1 MIEMALK
8 EISNTTNRARRYMS
22 VKSELFQDR
31 GYLQVFSAHLLFQL
45 VSSSLFTYL
54 LYTFKKILSLN
65 NT

>member
-1 MIEMALK
+1 
-8 EISNTTNRARRYMS
+8 MS

-54 LYTFKKILSLN
+54 LYTLKKIFSLN